1 MSRKNILFI
10 MADQM
15 AAPLLPIYGPSPIK
29 LPHLSRLAAQGVVF
43 DAAYCNSPL
52 CAPSRFTLVSGQLPS
67 KIGAYDNPADLP
79 ADVPTYAHY
88 LRRLGYRTALAGK
101 MHFCGPDQL
110 HGYEERLTSDIYPAD
125 YGWSVNWDEP
135 DARPSW
141 YHNMASVLQAGPCV
155 RTNQLD
161 FDEEVV
167 FKAQQ
172 YLFDHI
178 RQDGDQPFCLTV
190 SMTHPHD
197 PYTIPKPFWD
207 LYCDEEI
214 PLPETPPQASLDP
227 HSQRLLK
234 AYDLWDK
241 PLPVDK
247 IRDARRAY
255 FGACSYIDHNI
266 GRLLQTLEDT
276 GLADDTVIVFSG
288 DHGDMLGERGLWYK
302 MHWFEMAARVPL
314 MVYAPGQ
321 FDAARIGA
329 AVSTADLLPTFVE
342 LAGGTLEDNLALD
355 GRSLVPHLRGEGGH
369 DEVFGEYMAE
379 GTISPLMM
387 IRRGAY
393 KFIYSEDDPCL
404 LYDLHNDPRE
414 QQELS
419 QSPGH
424 QALFSAFLA
433 QARAKWDIPLIHQ
446 QVLASQRRRR
456 LVTQALATGKL
467 TSWDHQPWVDASQ
480 QYMRNHFD
488 LDDLERTARYPQ
500 PGSLNP
506 AGLNDTL
513 PKTDI

>member
-29 LPHLSRLAAQGVVF
+29 LPNLSRLAAQGVVF

-67 KIGAYDNPADLP
+67 KIGAYDNAADLP
-79 ADVPTYAHY
+79 GDVPTYAHY
-88 LRRLGYRTALAGK
+88 LRRMGYRTALAGK

-110 HGYEERLTSDIYPAD
+110 HGFEERLTSDIYPAD

-178 RQDGDQPFCLTV
+178 REDGDRPFCLTV

-197 PYTIPKPFWD
+197 PYTIPKPYWD
-207 LYCDEEI
+207 MYCDEDI
-214 PLPETPPQASLDP
+214 PLPETPPQDSLDP

-255 FGACSYIDHNI
+255 FGACSYIDDNI
-266 GRLLQTLEDT
+266 GKLLQTLEDT

-302 MHWFEMAARVPL
+302 MHWFDMAARVPL
-314 MVYAPGQ
+314 LVYAPGQ
-321 FDAARIGA
+321 FEPARVGA

-342 LAGGTLEDNLALD
+342 LAGGTLEAGLDLD
-355 GRSLVPHLRGEGGH
+355 GRSLVSHLRGEGGH

-387 IRRGAY
+387 IRRGDY

-404 LYDLHNDPRE
+404 LFNLHNDPRE
-414 QQELS
+414 REELS
-419 QSPGH
+419 QSPDH
-424 QALFSAFLA
+424 QSLFNDFLA
-433 QARAKWDIPLIHQ
+433 QARAKWDIPTIHR

-456 LVTQALATGKL
+456 LVTQSLATGKR

-480 QYMRNHFD
+480 QYMRNHID
-488 LDDLERTARYPQ
+488 LDDLERKARYPQ
-500 PGSLNP
+500 VG
-506 AGLNDTL
+506 G
-513 PKTDI
+513 